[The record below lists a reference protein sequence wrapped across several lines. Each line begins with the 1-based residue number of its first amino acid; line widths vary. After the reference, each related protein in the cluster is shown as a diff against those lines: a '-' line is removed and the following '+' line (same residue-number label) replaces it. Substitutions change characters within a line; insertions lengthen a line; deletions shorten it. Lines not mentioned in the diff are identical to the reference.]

1 MENEAFNIL
10 KDYNNLESFGY
21 LVLFLYCMG
30 GGYVAAIT
38 AGVLSSI
45 GKLDLTTSIFL
56 SIIGNIIGS
65 SLFAIIA
72 RTQKHE
78 IIKIFNKHRRKL
90 AYLQI
95 MLKKYDLILF
105 FISKYLHGIRTFV
118 PLAVGISKY
127 RITKFLLIN
136 VIATIIWGV
145 SLVFLG
151 FYASGFF
158 LDVIKVLLQHPY
170 LFPIAFIIL
179 AAIVA
184 LFVYV
189 RKRIKERFVIPKS

>member
-95 MLKKYDLILF
+95 MLKK
-105 FISKYLHGIRTFV
+105 
-118 PLAVGISKY
+118 
-127 RITKFLLIN
+127 
-136 VIATIIWGV
+136 
-145 SLVFLG
+145 
-151 FYASGFF
+151 
-158 LDVIKVLLQHPY
+158 
-170 LFPIAFIIL
+170 
-179 AAIVA
+179 
-184 LFVYV
+184 
-189 RKRIKERFVIPKS
+189 